1 MIARH
6 TDGLS
11 RLAGTLVIGLTLA
24 AGAWATDVN
33 ELVDTCS
40 HCHERDG
47 ASKDPNMPIIGGYS
61 QAYLVSS
68 LYEYKQKTR
77 PCPEYEYMYG
87 EKKVKMTDMCRV
99 TEALSDEDVRKL
111 GEYYSAQKFRRA
123 NQDFDPELAKKGERI
138 HAINC
143 EKCHDDGGSVA
154 DDDAG
159 ILAGQWTPYLKQQFF
174 DFYTEKRLLA
184 KKMKPKFNKL
194 DKEDIEQLLN
204 YYASFH

>member
-1 MIARH
+1 MARH
-6 TDGLS
+6 INGS
-11 RLAGTLVIGLTLA
+11 FRLAVAVVIGLALSTV
-24 AGAWATDVN
+24 AWATDVE

-68 LYEYKQKTR
+68 LYAYKQRTR

-87 EKKVKMTDMCRV
+87 EKKVKMTDMCKV
-99 TEALSDEDVRKL
+99 TEVLSDDDVKKL

-123 NQDFDPELAKKGERI
+123 NQDFDPELARKGERI
-138 HAINC
+138 HQINC

-159 ILAGQWTPYLKQQFF
+159 ILAGQWTPYLKQQFY

>member
-1 MIARH
+1 MMARR
-6 TDGLS
+6 TNGLS
-11 RLAGTLVIGLTLA
+11 RLAGTLAIGFTLA
-24 AGAWATDVN
+24 TGAWATDVD

-47 ASKDPNMPIIGGYS
+47 ASNDPNMPIIGGYS
-61 QAYLVSS
+61 QAYLISS
-68 LYEYKQKTR
+68 LYAYKQKTR
-77 PCPEYEYMYG
+77 PCPEYEYMYV
-87 EKKVKMTDMCRV
+87 ENEVKKTDMCRV
-99 TEALSDEDVRKL
+99 TEVLSDEDVKKL
-111 GEYYSAQKFRRA
+111 GEYYAAQKFRRA

-138 HAINC
+138 HMFNC
-143 EKCHDDGGSVA
+143 EKCHDEGGSVA

-194 DKEDIEQLLN
+194 GKEDIEQLLN

>member
-1 MIARH
+1 VYIPAP
-6 TDGLS
+6 S
-11 RLAGTLVIGLTLA
+11 SPAPSAPIGLTLA
-24 AGAWATDVN
+24 TGAWATDVN

-47 ASKDPNMPIIGGYS
+47 ASHDPNMPIIGGYS

-68 LYEYKQKTR
+68 LYAYKQKVR

-87 EKKVKMTDMCRV
+87 ENKVKKTDLRRV
-99 TEALSDEDVRKL
+99 TASLSDEDVKKL
-111 GEYYSAQKFRRA
+111 GEYYSA
-123 NQDFDPELAKKGERI
+123 KKGERN
-138 HAINC
+138 HMLNC
-143 EKCHDDGGSVA
+143 QKCQGDGGSVA

-174 DFYTEKRLLA
+174 DFYNEKRLLA

-194 DKEDIEQLLN
+194 GKEDIEALLN